1 MSCNSRI
8 NIDHLF
14 NWLIPLQGVED
25 RWTARLQSG
34 VESLIVKE
42 FLKGIRKS
50 DLVVLHDESGNAGKY
65 RRDSALIGDN
75 HGRPCGYRFGRGI
88 AEIFVL

>member
-1 MSCNSRI
+1 M
-8 NIDHLF
+8 
-14 NWLIPLQGVED
+14 IPAKGLED
-25 RWTARLQSG
+25 LWTARLESG

-42 FLKGIRKS
+42 FLKGIRQS
-50 DLVVLHDESGNAGKY
+50 DLVVLHDESGDAGKY

-75 HGRPCGYRFGRGI
+75 HGRPCGYGLGGGI